1 MNEKISIK
9 NKTYGRRNFT
19 GLTENRNSWKKKTK
33 TGVCIIKVNFKSGLV
48 NMHTTDNNMEIT
60 SSKYY
65 LLFPYFLPV

>member
-1 MNEKISIK
+1 MKKYQLKTKLTDDEISPDWP
-9 NKTYGRRNFT
+9 KTGIR
-19 GLTENRNSWKKKTK
+19 GIKKKTK